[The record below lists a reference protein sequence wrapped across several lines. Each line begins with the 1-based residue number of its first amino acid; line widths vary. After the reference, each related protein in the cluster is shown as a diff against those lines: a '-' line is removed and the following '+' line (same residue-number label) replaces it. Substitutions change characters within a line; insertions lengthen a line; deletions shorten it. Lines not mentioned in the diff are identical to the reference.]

1 MDAKCDATEV
11 APDPLSVTEESL
23 LFSGVSALAQRLQKK
38 SLARPRRIERR
49 EIPRSGS
56 SLGTAILIGLPI
68 LRSVGRKCQ
77 TAEVCFSEG
86 ERADQP
92 PVICRPQPGELK
104 EQLRDSLGK
113 GSAARH
119 GAQCEC
125 GIC

>member
-1 MDAKCDATEV
+1 
-11 APDPLSVTEESL
+11 L
-23 LFSGVSALAQRLQKK
+23 LPGKK
-38 SLARPRRIERR
+38 TAAEFVIRHEAVVRHRFG

-68 LRSVGRKCQ
+68 LRSIGRKCQ

-92 PVICRPQPGELK
+92 PLICRPQPGELK